1 MDDID
6 TTLNEELDNDT
17 QMDATLNEELDNDT
31 QMDATLNDDT
41 QMDST
46 NGRGSP
52 ERSVVDSQR
61 GRERL
66 DRSQRAEARS
76 ATLDAALNRARED
89 RATRSTR
96 RRTKSSII
104 WNHCTQRMV
113 NNVKITFCNH
123 CSCYWHLSGSTT
135 VALQHLRKV
144 HSTCY

>member
-1 MDDID
+1 MDDI
-6 TTLNEELDNDT
+6 
-17 QMDATLNEELDNDT
+17 DATLNEELDNDT
-31 QMDATLNDDT
+31 QMDP
-41 QMDST
+41 T
-46 NGRGSP
+46 NGRGSPVFAQSRSRSPPPPPPP

-76 ATLDAALNRARED
+76 ATLDAATDALNRARED
-89 RATRSTR
+89 RATRSR

-123 CSCYWHLSGSTT
+123 CSCYWNLSGSTT